1 MTTKQ
6 LTLDFY
12 MDPGHG
18 WVKCKLALLQRL
30 GIESHISTYSYRRG
44 DNVYLEEDC
53 DLSTLYAACD
63 KQGIT
68 LKLREHVAN
77 KSSKIRSYDCYTNP
91 AQRPATTE
99 FMAEHFKLLGWL

>member
-99 FMAEHFKLLGWL
+99 FMADHFKLLGRL

>member
-12 MDPGHG
+12 QDPGHG

-30 GIESHISTYSYRRG
+30 GIESHISTYSYQRG

-53 DLSTLYAACD
+53 DLSLLYKACD
-63 KQGIT
+63 NHGIT

-91 AQRPATTE
+91 AQRTGTTD
-99 FMAEHFKLLGWL
+99 FMAEHFKLLGGL